1 MDLWQLLTSGPLQI
15 APTAL
20 DFLVGAAMR
29 QREGKPLD
37 PQGVSS
43 QFGLRPNTATPRLQL
58 VGTTAVLPIVGLL
71 MPRVSSWASD
81 LFWATGTEQLE
92 QDFRQAVGD
101 TRVQKIVLLVDSPG
115 GSALGNEEVAQS
127 IFAARGKKPITAVVR
142 GMCASAAYYLAS
154 GAEQIIAT
162 PSSLVGSVG
171 TIMTHV
177 EISKFAEELGY
188 KFTVITHGDKKGH
201 GNQVS
206 PLTPESKATLQQMV
220 DAYGDQFDAA
230 CARHRGVSAA
240 DVRSK
245 FGGGQVFI
253 AGEAQKR
260 GLIDQ
265 VGAIDGL
272 LKSDAAA
279 DTPVERQAA
288 DRVLVQ
294 GQSLGTVAAIGV
306 GELFPGWS
314 PGAAMNYELAAAT
327 AQLVQPPQGSAA
339 QADQPILKEETKV
352 KFSKNLKAAMYMHGL
367 LQAADV
373 EKAFEIEDV
382 ACWQALVAHFNAKG
396 QEVPDGEKAIIA
408 ALQAKPAAAATA
420 TLITPESAAKPVVPA
435 AAPTISEDAI
445 RADERSRI
453 ANIEAS
459 GRLLGMST
467 EEVATAVASK
477 QSYGEILAAWH
488 EKKAKAE
495 PPVAQSDITGG
506 EAGADKF
513 EAAAVAALLDRSG
526 HGDPAAAKPAGF
538 AELRHA
544 PLSYIAER
552 CLQASG
558 IRVPQFMAKEQ
569 LALMALQMGGA
580 GNVTEYGS
588 EKFGG
593 GPSASGPAFNRP
605 GDFPHLLSNLAG
617 KILDQALQL
626 ADTSYEHYT
635 DRIPDVADFKP
646 KTVIQAGQFEELDLL
661 LDDED
666 PKTQAMLEEIGGWLQ
681 VDRFGNMAGLTPVM
695 VANDDL
701 DAFEG
706 QLVSLSYAHD
716 QTLNRLCLSLVTSNV
731 TLLDGV
737 ALYHDGSHAND
748 IDSAGAAPSATEMTK
763 HRTKHA
769 LQPGVGGRG
778 VVRTP
783 PAIALVPQA
792 LSEAA
797 EQTFLTAGVL
807 LEAMLKAP
815 ATDSAINVH
824 RGKIKPVV
832 EPELDASSA
841 KKWYTFANPKI
852 RRVIAHAFMKGYGR
866 GGRRTSWFDP
876 ARETR
881 YVKLEGRFGAAA
893 VSHRGS
899 VRNKGE
905 N

>member
-43 QFGLRPNTATPRLQL
+43 QFGLRPNTATPRLQM

-81 LFWATGTEQLE
+81 LFWATGTEQFE
-92 QDFRQAVGD
+92 QDFRQALGD
-101 TRVQKIVLLVDSPG
+101 TRVQRIVLLVDSPG

-127 IFAARGKKPITAVVR
+127 IFAARGKKPIIAVVR

-154 GAEQIIAT
+154 GADQIIAT

-206 PLTPESKATLQQMV
+206 PLTPEAKATLQMMV

-230 CARHRGVSAA
+230 CARHRGVNVAA
-240 DVRSK
+240 VRTK

-272 LKSDAAA
+272 LKSDAA
-279 DTPVERQAA
+279 TELPPVERQAA
-288 DRVLVQ
+288 DHVLLP
-294 GQSLGTVAAIGV
+294 GVAVHLNV
-306 GELFPGWS
+306 GEQVGMLPGWS
-314 PGAAMNYELAAAT
+314 PGAAMNYELGAAT
-327 AQLVQPPQGSAA
+327 AELIQPQQASAA
-339 QADQPILKEETKV
+339 CADQPILKEETHV
-352 KFSKNLKAAMYMHGL
+352 KISKNLKAAMYMYGL
-367 LQAADV
+367 LQVADV
-373 EKAFEIEDV
+373 EKAIAMEDAV
-382 ACWQALVAHFNAKG
+382 CWAALVGYFSAKG
-396 QEVPDGEKAIIA
+396 EQVPDDEKKILA
-408 ALQAKPAAAATA
+408 ALQPKPEVAAT
-420 TLITPESAAKPVVPA
+420 SAVTAPA
-435 AAPTISEDAI
+435 VNEDAI
-445 RADERSRI
+445 RADERSRV

-467 EEVATAVASK
+467 EDVAAAVASK
-477 QSYGEILAAWH
+477 QSYGDILTAWH
-488 EKKAKAE
+488 EKKGKAE

-552 CLQASG
+552 CLQTSG
-558 IRVPQFMAKEQ
+558 VRVPQFMDKEQ

-580 GNVTEYGS
+580 GNVTVFGS

-617 KILDQALQL
+617 KILDRALQL
-626 ADTSYEHYT
+626 ADTSYEHYS

-681 VDRFGNMAGLTPVM
+681 VDRFGNKAGLTPVM

-716 QTLNRLCLSLVTSNV
+716 QTLNRLNLSLVTSNV

-737 ALYHDGSHAND
+737 ALFHDGSHAND
-748 IDSAGAAPSATEMTK
+748 LTSGAAPSAAQMTL
-763 HRTKHA
+763 HRNKHA

-807 LEAMLKAP
+807 IEAMLKAP
-815 ATDSAINVH
+815 ATDTAINVH
-824 RGKIKPVV
+824 RGKIKPIV

-841 KKWYTFANPKI
+841 KKWYTFANPAI

-899 VRNKGE
+899 VRNAGE
-905 N
+905 